1 MSKYTESA
9 QAKFSETHD
18 ALQLVVDELNQG
30 QRQKIVKN
38 EEVKA
43 LLDWYEVDYGKKKQ
57 S

>member
-1 MSKYTESA
+1 MSKYIESA
-9 QAKFSETHD
+9 QRVFSETHD

-30 QRQKIVKN
+30 QRQKLVKN

-43 LLDWYEVDYGKKKQ
+43 LFDWYEVDYGKNKQ